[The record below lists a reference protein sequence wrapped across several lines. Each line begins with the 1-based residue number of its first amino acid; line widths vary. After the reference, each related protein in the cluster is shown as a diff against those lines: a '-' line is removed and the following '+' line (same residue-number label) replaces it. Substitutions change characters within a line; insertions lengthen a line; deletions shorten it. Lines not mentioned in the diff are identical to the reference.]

1 MAGRMND
8 YVLRLAHDP
17 RALSAFQKDPNA
29 AMSSAGLGRDERL
42 VLASKD
48 PVAIR
53 NSFVSDLGAD
63 AADFTWVVVVVDVRA
78 VALEQ

>member
-17 RALSAFQKDPNA
+17 QALAAFQKDPGT
-29 AMSSAGLGRDERL
+29 AMSAAGLSREERV
-42 VLASKD
+42 VLGSKD

-63 AADFTWVVVVVDVRA
+63 AADATWVVVIIDVRA